1 MSPLD
6 HPPQAP
12 GGRHRV
18 GLRWLAALAL
28 SGTVVFGANL
38 VTLTREAEVSLPAP
52 RSWPGCAA
60 GAPAPPA
67 ATTGPARAT
76 TLILADDAGDPP
88 LSRVR
93 SILAA
98 NLASHFGP
106 VRTMGTSDY
115 RAGMLRRHRALVYL
129 GASTGQRLPAA
140 LRRDILAGGGRV
152 LWMGGDIDR
161 LTTRERFEARYG
173 WRWGGPSDAGIRG
186 VRYKGT
192 LLSRSPLEEPVHA
205 FAAVD
210 RRRVKVLGEVV
221 TGDGRTWPWAVRS
234 GNLTYVGEVPLN
246 SLADDDRYLAAADL
260 LFDLL
265 APATPVRRRALV
277 RLEDIG
283 PQADPHALRA
293 AGELLSRKG
302 VPFSFGVI
310 PVYRGPLPDGTA
322 RPEIRL
328 KDRPEVVR
336 AITYLLE
343 HGGTMVLHGYTHQ
356 SDGPAN
362 PENGESG
369 HDFEFFRTHFGPGR
383 ELVYDGPIR
392 GDSATW
398 MNRRLDAAAAELRA
412 AHLPVPRIFEP
423 PHYAASP
430 VDYRVI
436 ARRFAARYDRGAYFS
451 PGWEG
456 SSPASPH
463 MYEQSAP
470 YLIRDVYGSVVIPEN
485 LGMVQLRPSDPSQG
499 TVESIV
505 AHARSQLVVRDN
517 VASFFYHPFLGTKP
531 LESIVD
537 QMRGLG
543 YRFVSPC
550 DL

>member
-1 MSPLD
+1 MSPPVHRPKATGD
-6 HPPQAP
+6 RP
-12 GGRHRV
+12 RV
-18 GLRWLAALAL
+18 GLRWLVALTL
-28 SGTVVFGANL
+28 SGLVVFGANL
-38 VTLTREAEVSLPAP
+38 GTVTHEAAVSLPAP
-52 RSWPGCAA
+52 RSWPGCGA
-60 GAPAPPA
+60 GAPAAPA
-67 ATTGPARAT
+67 ATVGLAHAT
-76 TLILADDAGDPP
+76 TLILADDAGDLPM
-88 LSRVR
+88 SRVH
-93 SILAA
+93 SVLAA
-98 NLASHFGP
+98 NLASRFGP
-106 VRTMGTSDY
+106 VRTMETSAY

-129 GASTGQRLPAA
+129 GTSAKQRLPAA
-140 LRRDILAGGGRV
+140 LRHDVLAGTGRV
-152 LWMGGDIDR
+152 LWMGGNIDR
-161 LTTRERFEARYG
+161 LTTRDRFAARYG
-173 WRWGGPSDAGIRG
+173 WRWGGLSGAGIRG
-186 VRYKGT
+186 VRYKGA
-192 LLSRSPLEEPVHA
+192 LLSRNPVEEPVRA
-205 FAAVD
+205 FTAVD
-210 RRRVKVLGEVV
+210 RRRVKVLGTVV
-221 TGDGRTWPWAVRS
+221 AGDGRTWPWAVRS

-246 SLADDDRYLAAADL
+246 SAADDDRSLAAADL

-283 PQADPHALRA
+283 PQADPRDLRA
-293 AGELLSRKG
+293 VGELLFRKG
-302 VPFSFGVI
+302 VPFSFGIV
-310 PVYRGPLPDGTA
+310 PVYRGPLPDGPG
-322 RPEIRL
+322 RLEIRL

-369 HDFEFFRTHFGPGR
+369 HDFEFFRTHFGPHR
-383 ELVYDGPIR
+383 ELMYDGPIR
-392 GDSATW
+392 GDSAAW
-398 MNRRLDAAAAELRA
+398 MDRRLDAAAAELRA

-436 ARRFAARYDRGAYFS
+436 ARRFVARYDRGSYFS
-451 PGWEG
+451 PAWKGA
-456 SSPASPH
+456 SPASPY
-463 MYEQSAP
+463 MYEQFAP

-485 LGMVQLRPSDPSQG
+485 LGMVQLRPSGPDRGS
-499 TVESIV
+499 VESIV

-537 QMRGLG
+537 RMRRLG
-543 YRFVSPC
+543 YRFVAPC